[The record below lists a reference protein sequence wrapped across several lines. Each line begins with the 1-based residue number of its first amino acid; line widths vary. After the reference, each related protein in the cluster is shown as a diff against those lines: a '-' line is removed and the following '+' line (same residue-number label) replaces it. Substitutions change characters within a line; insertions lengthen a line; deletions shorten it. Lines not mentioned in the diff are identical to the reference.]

1 MGIGNS
7 TAAAALCCAL
17 AGATPEQA
25 CGRGTGLDDEGL
37 ARKRDVV
44 TRALTLNSPA
54 ASDPVGALAAV
65 GGFELGVLAGLAL
78 GAAGRGVPV
87 LVDGYPASAAVL
99 VAAALAPALP
109 GSLIAAHRSSEPGT
123 RSCSKLGLAPA
134 ARSRA
139 APGRGQRRRARAA
152 AAGRRAGDPRRDGDV
167 RIGGR
172 RRQRPLMT
180 AIRAEL
186 RALAAAVTLLTRLP
200 VGSRIHIDGEDVAR
214 SLAWLPLVG
223 VALGGAIALA
233 ARGLEGRLDDGPA
246 AVLIVAAWALATGAI
261 HLDGLAD
268 SADALGGGDR
278 ERRLAIMRDSQIG
291 SFGALALVLVVVLKI
306 TLVAAVLARGHHLW
320 LIAIPAVARAASS
333 ALSAALPYA
342 RDEGTGA
349 ALVSGGRR
357 AERLAVAVATALV
370 VALACARLRGLL
382 AVVAVL
388 LVAVVVGRLAQRRLG
403 GVTGDVLGA
412 TIELAE
418 CAALVALLAGR

>member
-1 MGIGNS
+1 M
-7 TAAAALCCAL
+7 
-17 AGATPEQA
+17 
-25 CGRGTGLDDEGL
+25 
-37 ARKRDVV
+37 
-44 TRALTLNSPA
+44 
-54 ASDPVGALAAV
+54 
-65 GGFELGVLAGLAL
+65 
-78 GAAGRGVPV
+78 
-87 LVDGYPASAAVL
+87 
-99 VAAALAPALP
+99 
-109 GSLIAAHRSSEPGT
+109 
-123 RSCSKLGLAPA
+123 
-134 ARSRA
+134 
-139 APGRGQRRRARAA
+139 
-152 AAGRRAGDPRRDGDV
+152 
-167 RIGGR
+167 
-172 RRQRPLMT
+172 
-180 AIRAEL
+180 
-186 RALAAAVTLLTRLP
+186 
-200 VGSRIHIDGEDVAR
+200 
-214 SLAWLPLVG
+214 
-223 VALGGAIALA
+223 
-233 ARGLEGRLDDGPA
+233 
-246 AVLIVAAWALATGAI
+246 AAWALATGAI

-342 RDEGTGA
+342 REDGTGA

-357 AERLAVAVATALV
+357 AERLAVAIATALV